1 MSTLTYREKVDLA
14 KGVGFVIVLI
24 FRLWNRTL
32 NNRGYRKWI
41 VQFSLGRFSWVLCV
55 GRFSSFS
62 LISNQVG
69 VRLASNTRQKEE
81 SAVNIKSCKNPQK

>member
-41 VQFSLGRFSWVLCV
+41 VQFSLGRFSRVLRV